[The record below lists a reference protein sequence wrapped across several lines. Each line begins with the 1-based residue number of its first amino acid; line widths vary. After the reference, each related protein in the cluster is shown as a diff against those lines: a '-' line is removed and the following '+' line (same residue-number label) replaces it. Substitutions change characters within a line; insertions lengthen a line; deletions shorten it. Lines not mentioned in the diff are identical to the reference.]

1 VAAHKFTKKNMKQD
15 SFLSSTE
22 KALEFLQRNATV
34 VGIGLLAL
42 VVVLVGGS
50 YWQQSQEASRV
61 EASYMLFQGQ
71 TFIDQGDFEG
81 AVVPLRDCVEEH
93 GGTDF
98 GRYAR
103 VALVHALLG
112 AGEVDQAL
120 AAADRYAYEIPADHP
135 AVTELALIRAT
146 ALADAGRPA
155 EAAAA
160 MESLISADLPDNTY
174 IQRSLRRVQ
183 WLREAGDRAA
193 AVAVLEELRD
203 AAAAGEITPIG
214 TELERELER
223 TRALLD

>member
-1 VAAHKFTKKNMKQD
+1 MAAHKFTKKDLKQD
-15 SFLSSTE
+15 SFVSSTE
-22 KALEFLQRNATV
+22 RALEFLQRNATV
-34 VGIGLLAL
+34 VGIGLLTL

-93 GGTDF
+93 GGTEF

-120 AAADRYAYEIPADHP
+120 GAADRYADEIPADHP
-135 AVTELALIRAT
+135 AATELALVRAT

-160 MESLISADLPDNTY
+160 MESLISAELPDNTY

-203 AAAAGEITPIG
+203 AAAAGEITPMG

>member
-1 VAAHKFTKKNMKQD
+1 MAAHKFTKKDLKQD
-15 SFLSSTE
+15 SFISSTE
-22 KALEFLQRNATV
+22 KALEFLQRNATA

-42 VVVLVGGS
+42 VVLLVGGS
-50 YWQQSQEASRV
+50 YWQQSQEASRI

-81 AVVPLRDCVEEH
+81 AVIPLRDCVEKH
-93 GGTDF
+93 GGSEF

-112 AGEVDQAL
+112 AGEVDEAL
-120 AAADRYAYEIPADHP
+120 AAADRYAAEIPADHP
-135 AVTELALIRAT
+135 ASTELALIRAT

-160 MESLISADLPDNTY
+160 MEALISADLPDNTY

-183 WLREAGDRAA
+183 WLREAGDHAA
-193 AVAVLEELRD
+193 AVAVLQELRD
-203 AAAAGEITPIG
+203 AAAAGQITPIG

-223 TRALLD
+223 TRALMN